1 MSNSWTMKGNSSTV
15 IEICLDDASS
25 SVQELSENEFKG
37 SLLEG
42 FDFST
47 KFIAFIGK
55 LYDYTVVLIKINL
68 NYC

>member
-1 MSNSWTMKGNSSTV
+1 MKGNSSTV
-15 IEICLDDASS
+15 IEICLNVVSS
-25 SVQELSENEFKG
+25 SVKKFSKNEFKG